1 MAAMISELYDFLKSA
16 GAPDEQARK
25 AAEVVAGYNNRFFR
39 IEGDLMLLKWVAG
52 FNLAISAGIFM
63 LLLRN

>member
-1 MAAMISELYDFLKSA
+1 MAAMVSELYDFLKSA

-25 AAEVVAGYNNRFFR
+25 AAEVVAVYNDRFFR

-52 FNLAISAGIFM
+52 FNLAISAGVFM